1 MGGQR
6 KPAEDIVKSAS
17 AAAGIMSEFVEI
29 SKSDY
34 TLSEQYNASLTRIS
48 GEIYNKPFDQLQF
61 EMMIRENLYA
71 SQCVTTKI
79 EATVGK
85 GFVEDGIPENIL
97 KLLKKLFPKA
107 TLDRLCYDLYING
120 EFYSEFVIKGNQ
132 LVKTHH
138 LPACTMTAATDK
150 VNYYQYY
157 GIADKQKKMPAFDME
172 AYLNK
177 KLPAGSYVFH
187 SINYFGNSVYG
198 IPSWIGAYDIL
209 KIMDNAEKDI
219 LAYYDNDAIA
229 KTVMMLYNIGN
240 PDKQINKDL
249 KSFLEKNFQGVT
261 NRHKLWILSGLPR
274 KSEGQI
280 DFHELNKNI
289 VDANYLALAKENKVD
304 TCVAFGVP
312 IELLGVSSAGKLGN
326 TQEIR
331 NITIFFND
339 NKILP
344 EQQRFIDMIQ
354 PFFPGVE
361 IKLKQ
366 MKIPEVDENEQ
377 PLVMQQKSQDKMV
390 EQFQSFMMM
399 LAQYVVE
406 NEEK

>member
-1 MGGQR
+1 M
-6 KPAEDIVKSAS
+6 ED
-17 AAAGIMSEFVEI
+17 
-29 SKSDY
+29 
-34 TLSEQYNASLTRIS
+34 
-48 GEIYNKPFDQLQF
+48 
-61 EMMIRENLYA
+61 
-71 SQCVTTKI
+71 
-79 EATVGK
+79 
-85 GFVEDGIPENIL
+85 
-97 KLLKKLFPKA
+97 
-107 TLDRLCYDLYING
+107 
-120 EFYSEFVIKGNQ
+120 
-132 LVKTHH
+132 
-138 LPACTMTAATDK
+138 
-150 VNYYQYY
+150 
-157 GIADKQKKMPAFDME
+157 
-172 AYLNK
+172 YLNK
-177 KLPAGSYVFH
+177 KLPDGSYVYH
-187 SINYFGNSVYG
+187 EINYFGNSIYG
-198 IPSWIGAYDIL
+198 IPGWIGAYDIL

-274 KSEGQI
+274 KTEGQI

-289 VDANYLALAKENKVD
+289 VDANYLNMTKENKID

-326 TQEIR
+326 TQELR
-331 NITIFFND
+331 NLTIFFND

-344 EQQRFIDMIQ
+344 DQERFYQMIN
-354 PFFPGVE
+354 PFFPDIE

-366 MKIPEVDENEQ
+366 MDVPEVDPNEQ

-390 EQFQSFMMM
+390 EQFQGFMMM

>member
-34 TLSEQYNASLTRIS
+34 TLSEQYNASLTRIA
-48 GEIYNKPFDQLQF
+48 GDIYNKPFDQLQF

-85 GFVEDGIPENIL
+85 GFVEDDIPENTL
-97 KLLKKLFPKA
+97 KQLKKLFPKD

-150 VNYYQYY
+150 LNYYQYY
-157 GIADKQKKMPAFDME
+157 GITGKQKKMPVFDME
-172 AYLNK
+172 LYLNK

-274 KSEGQI
+274 KSEGEI

-289 VDANYLALAKENKVD
+289 VDANYLAMAKENKVD

-339 NKILP
+339 NKIMP
-344 EQQRFIDMIQ
+344 EQQRFIDMIT
-354 PFFPGVE
+354 PFFRDVE

-366 MKIPEVDENEQ
+366 MNIPEINENEQ

-399 LAQYVVE
+399 LAKYVVE